1 MVRFVQ
7 TQMFRKLYLILSWN
21 HGETV
26 SMPYFLM
33 IQPMILSLKWLAYT
47 RNINSHKAIYSSF
60 IFDSW
65 LFYVIMSNTRIKWLS
80 LHRLRSL
87 VRDGKAVLWF
97 QNRQNSSYT
106 KHRNSSTVGCFTVC
120 IWAFADVWNRM
131 VGSSLP
137 YALLIIQYTQRIAEK
152 KFLVFGR
159 VLPIERLCSTRFQQ
173 ISYFAFPILCNYHFT
188 IITYYTIFIFAF
200 YIIIIFV

>member
-1 MVRFVQ
+1 
-7 TQMFRKLYLILSWN
+7 
-21 HGETV
+21 
-26 SMPYFLM
+26 
-33 IQPMILSLKWLAYT
+33 
-47 RNINSHKAIYSSF
+47 
-60 IFDSW
+60 
-65 LFYVIMSNTRIKWLS
+65 MSNTRIKWLS

-159 VLPIERLCSTRFQQ
+159 VLPIERLCSTRFLQ
-173 ISYFAFPILCNYHFT
+173 ITNYAFPILYIYHIT
-188 IITYYTIFIFAF
+188 IIPYYVIIIIAS
-200 YIIIIFV
+200 YVIIIFV